1 MVTVLMNDH
10 ISISPVISI
19 HYPSPDFKICVIEDK
34 QVIWDQIRKRYVK
47 LTPEEWVRQNFL
59 QYLIQYEHYP
69 ASLMA
74 VEKEI
79 KLGELK
85 KRCDIVIYRNNRPW
99 MIIECKEP
107 GTCINEKTLQQIL
120 SYNMTLQ
127 VSYLVLTNGDYTYVM
142 KCGADGG
149 QLITSFPGYREKN
162 N

>member
-1 MVTVLMNDH
+1 MKDH

-34 QVIWDQIRKRYVK
+34 QVIWDHIRKRYVK

-59 QYLIQYEHYP
+59 QYLIQYARYP

-85 KRCDIVIYRNNRPW
+85 KRCDIVIYKNSRPW

-107 GTCINEKTLQQIL
+107 GTSINEETLQQIL
-120 SYNMTLQ
+120 GYNMTLQ
-127 VSYLVLTNGDYTYVM
+127 VSYLVLTNGDYTYIM
-142 KCGADGG
+142 KCGPDGG

>member
-1 MVTVLMNDH
+1 MNDL

-19 HYPSPDFKICVIEDK
+19 DYPIPDFKICIIEDK
-34 QVIWDQIRKRYVK
+34 QVIWDHIRKRYVK

-59 QYLIQYEHYP
+59 QYLIHHKRYP
-69 ASLMA
+69 ASLIA

-85 KRCDIVIYRNNRPW
+85 KRCDIVVYKNSRPW

-107 GTCINEKTLQQIL
+107 GTGINEKTLQQIL
-120 SYNMTLQ
+120 GYNMTLQ

-142 KCGADGG
+142 KCGPEGG
-149 QLITSFPGYREKN
+149 QLITSFPGYQEENKRLEN
-162 N
+162 R